1 MSKKKEELK
10 LDKESFIEFISQASP
25 EEINRT
31 ITEYGKP
38 TKLYSPIFFAKDEEN
53 NN

>member
-1 MSKKKEELK
+1 MSNKKQEPK

-31 ITEYGKP
+31 IVEYGKP
-38 TKLYSPIFFAKDEEN
+38 TKLYSPIFYAKEEN